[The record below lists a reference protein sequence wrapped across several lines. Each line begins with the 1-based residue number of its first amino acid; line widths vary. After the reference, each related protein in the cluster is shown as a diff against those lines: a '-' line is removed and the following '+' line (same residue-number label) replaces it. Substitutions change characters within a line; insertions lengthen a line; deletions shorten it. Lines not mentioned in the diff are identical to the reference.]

1 MKVLCSSVLAIEAIV
16 VFLASLVASN
26 NGSMSSQGLAIGVGS
41 GIAVLLVLS
50 VGTLRRPWGVAWGWL
65 LQVVVVSI
73 GFLVPLMFVVGGIFV
88 VLWFIA
94 VRTGRRVD
102 ALREAAH
109 AEAEGQTAA
118 APAKEDAPSEEDA
131 QTEEDAPSEGTA

>member
-16 VFLASLVASN
+16 VFLASLVAST
-26 NGSMSSQGLAIGVGS
+26 NGSVSSRGLAIAVGS
-41 GIAVLLVLS
+41 AIAVLLILS
-50 VGTLRRPWGVAWGWL
+50 VGALRRPWGVAWGWV
-65 LQVVVVSI
+65 LQVAVVSI

-102 ALREAAH
+102 ALREAAQVDPVSPT
-109 AEAEGQTAA
+109 EGGA
-118 APAKEDAPSEEDA
+118 
-131 QTEEDAPSEGTA
+131 